1 MAIQKA
7 AELAELIYSEVHNTM
22 GPRSAA
28 DLIRADRRAVIEECR
43 KVLTNPDMRNSWDY
57 DGLFECSSGRWLD
70 LNVILSALDSLLRE
84 LD

>member
-7 AELAELIYSEVHNTM
+7 EQLAELIYSEVHNTM

-28 DLIRADRRAVIEECR
+28 DLIRADRRAVIEEYQNR
-43 KVLTNPDMRNSWDY
+43 LLEKSFWSGDEEGTLVSTSDVY
-57 DGLFECSSGRWLD
+57 DIF
-70 LNVILSALDSLLRE
+70 DSFLRE